1 MDLRGARHQGTPTH
15 HPRSV
20 PACAQPHLSRNV
32 RSDALDVLRV
42 LSLVERAGC
51 YRVLSDWQPHSHQN
65 RGTAVARN
73 RRSSPGL
80 RGIQSGDIDAAVEPL
95 DAQIEWSEPVEF
107 PGGGTYQGRE
117 GASRP

>member
-1 MDLRGARHQGTPTH
+1 MVASPALTYRRIGTSGSSHSPGLCELLAWLPRGANSRQAMDLRGARHQGTPTH
-15 HPRSV
+15 HTRSV

-51 YRVLSDWQPHSHQN
+51 YRVLSDWQPHSHQH

-73 RRSSPGL
+73 VWRSV
-80 RGIQSGDIDAAVEPL
+80 R
-95 DAQIEWSEPVEF
+95 
-107 PGGGTYQGRE
+107 
-117 GASRP
+117 